1 MLIAGMVVLGI
12 ALEETG
18 LADVGRVAACFELRQ
33 SQRRAIAS
41 ANRAT
46 DRA

>member
-18 LADVGRVAACFELRQ
+18 LADAGRVAACFELEAKSAPGDRVRQ
-33 SQRRAIAS
+33 
-41 ANRAT
+41 
-46 DRA
+46 